1 MNEPWEATAEPL
13 GLNETQTTILTTIRY
28 KVSGKRAEDLAEL
41 AKALDLPEAKVLE
54 LGLEILKTA
63 LKEKDAKLAL
73 IQGDT
78 LKPIK
83 LK

>member
-1 MNEPWEATAEPL
+1 MINSE
-13 GLNETQTTILTTIRY
+13 RY

-41 AKALDLPEAKVLE
+41 AKDLNLPKAKVLE

-63 LKEKDAKLAL
+63 LKEKDTELAL